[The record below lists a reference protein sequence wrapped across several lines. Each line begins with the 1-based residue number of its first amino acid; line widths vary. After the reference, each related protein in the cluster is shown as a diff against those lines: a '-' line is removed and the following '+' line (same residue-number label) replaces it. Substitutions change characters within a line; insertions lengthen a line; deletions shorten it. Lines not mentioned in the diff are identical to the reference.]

1 LYCYLRAA
9 ITTNILNTTTTT
21 LQETQETCQDIR
33 ADKNLK
39 KLKMKK
45 INMKWLLN
53 TIAFIAVTI
62 LSTSAFAGNGNE
74 TLGRE
79 DNLFSLKQAD
89 KNKVVISCNLTASNT
104 EYYEIERS
112 ADNKSFKTVCVVF
125 PAATGE
131 TMRNSIDMKDKV
143 SEQTVVYY
151 RLKKVSGNDISYTE
165 AKTITLQ

>member
-62 LSTSAFAGNGNE
+62 ISTSSFAGNR

-79 DNLFSLKQAD
+79 DNLFTLKQAD

-112 ADNKSFKTVCVVF
+112 ADNKSFKTVCMVF
-125 PAATGE
+125 PANANE
-131 TMRNSIDMKDKV
+131 AMRNSIDMKDKV
-143 SEQTVVYY
+143 SGQAVVYY
-151 RLKKVSGNDISYTE
+151 RLKKVSGNDITYTE